1 MFTNKKILTSLLISC
16 LFLFSSQLFAQEQV
30 EVKGMITDAESGEPL
45 IGVNVIIEGTTSGV
59 VTDYNG
65 QYKLGGLTKNTT
77 LVFHYIGYE
86 EQVATVGDRSLID
99 IQLTP
104 AVENL
109 ETVTVFGES
118 QKDARSITGSV
129 SKVDTKVFTTGTP
142 AGSFDQLLQG
152 QVAGLAVQ
160 ATGEPGEASQIRI
173 RGNNSLGIRSK
184 DEELSTFNTANEPLY
199 ILNGIPITSSVFAT
213 INPDDIVEIKVLKD
227 GLSTVEYGTRGA
239 NGVIEIKTKRGIVG
253 KTTYNVRYQ
262 HTVRPIG
269 GLGGISL
276 MKSPEKLALER
287 ELGITNGAGY
297 IYSPRPGDLK
307 PVLDYK
313 AQKYAE
319 LEGIDT
325 NWYKELSQVGQVK
338 DLQMSISGGV
348 DDTRYFISANY
359 YDEDGSYKNSWAKRF
374 ATRFSLDH
382 NINNRLSVGFDASI
396 ARSQRSRSGTS
407 PARLIYTLQPYETL
421 NDTAYVSR
429 KTNVGGVNFENP
441 FDELYNNNN
450 ENTTWRLNINPKVT
464 YKVTDDIKVRAEYGI
479 AYAEGENTSV
489 VLANPNGVTER
500 QIKGTISKGE
510 SKTLTNRVNLSSDY
524 MKAFG
529 DHFITVAAGMEYIN
543 NKNWGFG
550 YNSVGIS
557 PKVDPTIGANPQA
570 TINNS
575 KYNDALLGFYG
586 RFSYSYKSKYDF
598 TGSVRYDG
606 SSILPKGKQFVGAYG
621 AGVAWDMKAE
631 DFMASNTTFDQL
643 KWRVSYGLN
652 YNSGGIRQTLGMP
665 FYDFT
670 NSNTYRGERI
680 INLVEFYNPDLKF
693 EKTKQWSAAVDFG
706 VLDHRLYGTVEAYIK
721 NTDDLLS
728 NISIP
733 ASNGYTSL
741 LQNIGSLQNKGIE
754 LTLSGV
760 PIRTDHFRWT
770 SRLNLAYNINEITD
784 LYGQDEIRVGSEGYF
799 KVGEPINSAF
809 VKHWAGVNPVNGQP
823 IYYTPSGEIVQGG
836 NAPQMIGFGTYDHPY
851 TGGLTNIF
859 NYKNLEVSM
868 LFTFAFGGVNYNNLK
883 GTMVQNVK
891 NGEVPFEGFYEEIW
905 LKPGDVKPYPYPKFF
920 SDNTANSL
928 FLEDASYVRI
938 KNVTVRYNLQQYLH
952 LKHVENFMITA
963 QANNLYTFTKYQ
975 GIDPEVTGIGQPL
988 LQSYTLGVDV
998 TF

>member
-1 MFTNKKILTSLLISC
+1 MSIGLAFVAH
-16 LFLFSSQLFAQEQV
+16 FALAQQQV
-30 EVKGMITDAESGEPL
+30 TVKGMVTDADNGEPL
-45 IGVNVIIEGTTSGV
+45 IGVTVIIDGTTSGV
-59 VTDYNG
+59 VTDYDG
-65 QYKLGGLTKNTT
+65 HYTFGGLSKSTT
-77 LVFHYIGYE
+77 LIFSYVGYG
-86 EQVATVGDRSLID
+86 EQTVTVGNKSIID
-99 IQLTP
+99 VQLRV

-118 QKDARSITGSV
+118 QKDMRSVTGSV

-160 ATGEPGEASQIRI
+160 ANGNPGEASQIRI
-173 RGNNSLGIRSK
+173 RGNNSLGVRERVST
-184 DEELSTFNTANEPLY
+184 DEELSTFNLANEPLY
-199 ILNGIPITSSVFAT
+199 IMNGIPISSAVFAT
-213 INPDDIVEIKVLKD
+213 INPDDIVDIKVLKD

-269 GLGGISL
+269 DLGGISL

-287 ELGITNGAGY
+287 ELGITNGLGY
-297 IYSPRPGDLK
+297 VYSPRPGDLK
-307 PVLDYK
+307 PVLDFK
-313 AQKYAE
+313 AEKYAE
-319 LEGIDT
+319 LEGINTD
-325 NWYKELSQVGQVK
+325 WYRELSQVGEVK

-348 DDTRYFISANY
+348 ADTRYFISANY

-396 ARSQRSRSGTS
+396 ARSQRSKSLTS
-407 PARLIYTLQPYETL
+407 PERLIYTLQPYETV
-421 NDTAYVSR
+421 NDTSFISR
-429 KTNVGGVNFENP
+429 KTNIGGVNFENP
-441 FDELYNNNN
+441 FDELYNNYS
-450 ENTTWRLNINPKVT
+450 ENTTWRLNINPKIT
-464 YKVTDDIKVRAEYGI
+464 YKVTNDINVRAEYGI
-479 AYAEGENTSV
+479 AYSEAENISV
-489 VLANPNGVTER
+489 SLANPDGVNIT
-500 QIKGTISKGE
+500 QTGGQVSKGE
-510 SKTLTNRVNLSSDY
+510 SKGLTNRLNLSADF
-524 MKAFG
+524 MKMFG
-529 DHFITVAAGMEYIN
+529 DHFVTLVGGTEYVN
-543 NKNWGFG
+543 NNNWGFG
-550 YNSVGIS
+550 YRAIGIS

-570 TINNS
+570 TISNS
-575 KYNDALLGFYG
+575 KYNDALLGFYS
-586 RFSYSYKSKYDF
+586 RLSYSYKSKYDF
-598 TGSVRYDG
+598 TGSVRFDG
-606 SSILPKGKQFVGAYG
+606 SSILPVDRQFVAAYG
-621 AGVAWDMKAE
+621 AGVAWDIKAE
-631 DFMASNTTFDQL
+631 DFMASKSKIDKL
-643 KWRVSYGLN
+643 KWRISYGLN

-670 NSNTYRGERI
+670 GTATYRGERV

-693 EKTKQWSAAVDFG
+693 EKTKQWSTAIDFG
-706 VLDHRLYGTVEAYIK
+706 VMDHRLYGTLEAYIK

-728 NISIP
+728 TISIP

-741 LQNIGSLQNKGIE
+741 LQNIGALQNKGIE

-770 SRLNLAYNINEITD
+770 SRLNLAYNTNRITD

-809 VKHWAGVNPVNGQP
+809 VRHWAGVNPVNGQP
-823 IYYTPSGEIVQGG
+823 IYYSRSGELVTGG
-836 NAPQMIGFGTYDHPY
+836 NAPQMIGFGTFDHPY
-851 TGGLTNIF
+851 TGGFTNIL

-868 LFTFAFGGVNYNNLK
+868 LLTYAFGGVNNNNLK
-883 GTMVQNVK
+883 STMIQNSK
-891 NGEVPFEGFYEEIW
+891 NGEVPFEGFYDEIW
-905 LKPGDVKPYPYPKFF
+905 LAPGDRKPFPYPKFF

-938 KNVTVRYNLQQYLH
+938 KNITVRYNLKRYLR